1 MASIQIYSSFFL
13 KKYFY
18 AQKSQNTDTCICF
31 FRKMSSTMDELA
43 KKLGAEFANLINV

>member
-1 MASIQIYSSFFL
+1 MASIQIYSSFL
-13 KKYFY
+13 KNIFY